1 MAEYN
6 LADLFELSVDAF
18 PDRRALIFEEERFT
32 YRGLDERMN
41 RMAHHLESVGIGP
54 GDHVGIYSLNN
65 NQWIETMYAC
75 YKIRAVPVNI
85 NFRYVEAELLY
96 LFDNA
101 DLAAL
106 VYQRQYADRIAV
118 VAGDVPTL
126 RHFVRI
132 EDGTDVDDSKL
143 GPVEYEEAL
152 AAQSPERGFAERS
165 PDDIYLLYTGGTT
178 GMPKGVMW
186 RQEDV
191 FFALG
196 GGHDPF
202 TREPVRSPEE
212 LSQKAAAAG
221 EDAAVLMFPV
231 PPLMH
236 GAGQFGCFNAF
247 HNGYAVLLIAGFDAE
262 AVWRLVAK
270 ERANTLSITGDAM
283 ARPLAETLETLHDEL
298 DLSSLL
304 TLNSTAAVF
313 SPSIKEQLLELL
325 PNAMILDAVG
335 STEGGMNGMRIA
347 EKGSKSEG
355 GVTTVDPG
363 PGSTVLDEDMKPVV
377 PGSGTVGMLARSG
390 NVPIGYYKDPEK
402 TAATFPVVDGV
413 RYSIPG
419 DYATIDDDGRITL
432 LGRGSVSINTGGE
445 KVYPEEVEAAL
456 KSHPDVFDVLVVGVP
471 DERWGERVAAVVQA
485 RGDTHP
491 SVGELGEHCRQHI
504 AGYKVPREVFYV
516 DEVARLP
523 NGKPDYTWAKETA
536 HRLVGVDA

>member
-6 LADLFELSVDAF
+6 LADLFELSADAF
-18 PDRRALIFEEERFT
+18 PDREALIFEDDRFT
-32 YRGLDERMN
+32 YRELDARMN
-41 RMAHHLESVGIGP
+41 RIAHHLESAGIGP

-65 NQWIETMYAC
+65 NQWVETMYAC
-75 YKIRAVPVNI
+75 YKIRAIPVNI

-101 DLAAL
+101 DLVAL
-106 VYQRQYADRIAV
+106 VYQRQFADRIAAV
-118 VAGDVPTL
+118 SDDVPKL

-132 EDGTDVDDSKL
+132 EDGTDVDDSAL
-143 GPVEYEEAL
+143 NPVEYEAAL
-152 AAQSPERGFAERS
+152 SAQSPDRGFPPRS
-165 PDDIYLLYTGGTT
+165 PDDVYLLYTGGTT

-202 TREPVRSPEE
+202 TREPVQSPEE
-212 LSQKAAAAG
+212 LSQKARAAG
-221 EDAAVLMFPV
+221 DDAAVLMFPV
-231 PPLMH
+231 PPMMH

-247 HNGYAVLLIAGFDAE
+247 HNGYAVVLIEKFDAE
-262 AVWRLVAK
+262 AVWRLVAS
-270 ERANTLSITGDAM
+270 EGANTVSITGDAM
-283 ARPLAETLETLHDEL
+283 ARPLAETLEELHDEL

-313 SPSIKEQLLELL
+313 SPSIKAQLMDLL

-335 STEGGMNGMRIA
+335 STEGGMNGMRVS
-347 EKGSKSEG
+347 EKGVKPTG

-363 PGSTVLDEDMKPVV
+363 PGSTVLDDHMKPVV
-377 PGSGTVGMLARSG
+377 PGSGTVGKLARSG

-402 TAATFPVVDGV
+402 TADTFPVVDGI

-419 DYATIDDDGRITL
+419 DYATIEEDGCITL

-456 KSHPDVFDVLVVGVP
+456 KAHPDVFDVLVVGIP
-471 DERWGERVAAVVQA
+471 DDRWGERVAAVVQA
-485 RGDTHP
+485 RGDEHP
-491 SVGELGEHCRQHI
+491 SVEDLGEHCREHV

-516 DEVARLP
+516 EEVSRLP
-523 NGKPDYTWAKETA
+523 NGKPDYTWAKATA
-536 HRLVGVDA
+536 RRLAGVDA